1 MMLYSHELEI
11 ILWVG
16 SAKMWVINIVIKVFK
31 MYIKIHNIS
40 EETEATNLFFYKI
53 KPLSETPIILIY

>member
-40 EETEATNLFFYKI
+40 EETEATNFVFYKI

>member
-16 SAKMWVINIVIKVFK
+16 SAKMWAINIIIKVFK

-40 EETEATNLFFYKI
+40 EETEATNLFFI
-53 KPLSETPIILIY
+53 K